1 MRSPL
6 LLALSL
12 LLAVAPA
19 GAEELTNQLKDNPS
33 PYLALH
39 GGDPV
44 HWQLWDKS
52 VFERARRE
60 GKLVYVSSGYFSCRW
75 CHVMQRESYRNAD
88 IAAFLNA
95 HYIPVKVDRELD
107 PALDAS
113 LIEFVQRTRGY
124 SGWPANVFLTPE
136 GYPLIGMVYLPAA
149 DFKKLLVALNER
161 WHADRPALKEMA
173 RAAATELQTA
183 PMPAGPDLEPGI
195 GASYVSAFAAEALR
209 SGDALEGGFGDGN
222 KFPSAPQLLTL
233 LYAYRHH
240 PDAHLA
246 GFLRLTLDNM
256 ARRGLHDQ
264 IRGGFFRYVVDP
276 SWQVPHFEKMLYDNA
291 LLSMVYRDAAR
302 VLRHPAYRRVA
313 DDTLDFMLA
322 DMRSPD
328 GALIA
333 SLSAV
338 DDKDVEGGFYLWS
351 EAELQ
356 RLLDARELKAVRAV
370 WHMQGPAPLPEGYLP
385 VWTGTR
391 DQLARRLGMTP
402 ATLDATLASARR
414 KLTEAQEHRHLPRDT
429 KVLAGWNGLAL
440 EALSR
445 AAAHDDGGRYRAAA
459 QHVRDYLVNELWDG
473 QRLMRARAADR
484 PLGQASLQDYAF
496 VARGLYVWAE
506 VSGTRQNYDLARK
519 MTEQAWRQ
527 FHSDRGWRLSR
538 DVLVRYGSAE
548 PVIADSPLPSPSAT
562 LIEVSL
568 DLARHFNDADLRRRA
583 LSALNTGHEIL
594 TTDPFWYATQIRVLA
609 EAQAG
614 G

>member
-12 LLAVAPA
+12 LLAVVPA
-19 GAEELTNQLKDNPS
+19 GAAELANQLKDNPS
-33 PYLALH
+33 LYLALH
-39 GGDPV
+39 GSDPV

-136 GYPLIGMVYLPAA
+136 GYPLIGMVYLPPA

-161 WHADRPALKEMA
+161 WHADRSALKEMA

-183 PMPAGPDLEPGI
+183 PVPAGPDLEPGL
-195 GASYVSAFAAEALR
+195 GASYVSVFAAEALR
-209 SGDALEGGFGDGN
+209 AGDDLEGGFGDGN

-240 PDAHLA
+240 PDPRLA
-246 GFLRLTLDNM
+246 AFLRLTLDHM

-276 SWQVPHFEKMLYDNA
+276 NWQVPHFEKMLYDNA
-291 LLSMVYRDAAR
+291 LLSMVYREAAR
-302 VLRHPAYRRVA
+302 VLRHPAYRHVA
-313 DDTLDFMLA
+313 DDTLDFMLTE
-322 DMRSPD
+322 MRSPD

-351 EAELQ
+351 AAELG
-356 RLLDARELKAVRAV
+356 RLLDARELKVVGAA
-370 WHMQGPAPLPEGYLP
+370 WHMQGPPPLPEGYLP

-391 DQLARRLGMTP
+391 DQVARRLGMAP
-402 ATLDATLASARR
+402 AKVDAALASARR
-414 KLTEAQEHRHLPRDT
+414 KLSDAQERRHVPRDI

-445 AAAHDDGGRYRAAA
+445 AAAHGDDARYRAAA
-459 QHVRDYLVNELWDG
+459 QRVRDYLVNELWDG
-473 QRLMRARAADR
+473 KHLLRARAAGR

-496 VARGLYVWAE
+496 VARGLYAWAE
-506 VSGTRQNYDLARK
+506 VSGAAQDYALARK

-538 DVLVRYGSAE
+538 DVLVRYGGAE

-562 LIEVSL
+562 LIDVSL
-568 DLARHFNDADLRRRA
+568 DLARHFHDAGLRQRA

-609 EAQAG
+609 QAQAG